1 MMKPP
6 NSDLPSQLT
15 DDLDLLETPSL
26 QVPMIAEDEHIFANG
41 YSYFMAM
48 LQDIQTATQCIEI
61 ETYIFHNDPLGQRIA
76 CALIDAAKRGVQ
88 VRILVDGAGS
98 PKWTTAFARK
108 LETAGAHTRVFHPFP
123 WHLWNW
129 SRSVIKAPT
138 LLKIVYL
145 MLKIN
150 FRNHRKVCLIDNKI
164 AYIGSC
170 NISKCHLDKKHGGE
184 SWRDIGVRVCNL
196 HLTELIHA
204 FDCAW
209 YHRTISERIRD
220 TFQHIQNDP
229 PFRLNYTRHRRRF
242 LYKHL
247 LQKISRCKKK
257 IWITNAYFVP
267 DNFLLK
273 RLKEAAERQIDVRIL
288 LPSESD
294 VMMMPLA
301 SSTFY
306 FSLLKA
312 GVRIF
317 EYLPSVLHAKTFIVD
332 DWMLVGSSNLNH
344 RSLLHDLEVDVNIHN
359 NTAKKQIKQL
369 FLNDLTHSKELS
381 LMDWHRH
388 RPWRQRLMGRLVLY
402 LKYWI

>member
-1 MMKPP
+1 MSRP
-6 NSDLPSQLT
+6 NPDVSTATVTQAT
-15 DDLDLLETPSL
+15 TPTITADE
-26 QVPMIAEDEHIFANG
+26 QVFANG
-41 YSYFMAM
+41 NHFFMAM
-48 LQDIQTATQCIEI
+48 LADINAAKKSIAV
-61 ETYIFHNDPLGQRIA
+61 ETYIFHNDKLGQRMA
-76 CALIDAAKRGVQ
+76 HALMDAAKRGVE

-98 PKWTTAFARK
+98 PKWTTAFAEK
-108 LETAGAHTRVFHPFP
+108 LEAAGAHTRVFHPFP
-123 WHLWNW
+123 WQLWNW
-129 SRSVIKAPT
+129 SRSVITAPT

-150 FRNHRKVCLIDNKI
+150 FRNHRKVFLIDDKI
-164 AYIGSC
+164 AYTGSY
-170 NISKCHLDKKHGGE
+170 NISKCHLSKEHDGE
-184 SWRDIGVRVCNL
+184 AWRDIGVRISNTDL
-196 HLTELIHA
+196 SELIHA
-204 FDCAW
+204 FDSAW

-220 TFQHIQNDP
+220 IFQHIHRDP
-229 PFRLNYTRHRRRF
+229 PFRLNHTRHRRRF

-247 LQKISRCKKK
+247 LRKITRSKKR

-273 RLKEAAERQIDVRIL
+273 RLKYAAQRGVDVRIL

-306 FSLLKA
+306 FSLLKNDIR
-312 GVRIF
+312 VF

-359 NTAKKQIKQL
+359 HTAKKQIEQL
-369 FLNDLTHSKELS
+369 FLNDLTQSKELS
-381 LMDWHRH
+381 LTDWHHH
-388 RPWRQRLMGRLVLY
+388 RPWRQRLLGRLVLY